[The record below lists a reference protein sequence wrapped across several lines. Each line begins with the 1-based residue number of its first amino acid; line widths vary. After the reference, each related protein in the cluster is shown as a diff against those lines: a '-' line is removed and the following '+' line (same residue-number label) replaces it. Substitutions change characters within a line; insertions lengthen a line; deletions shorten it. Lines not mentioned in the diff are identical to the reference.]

1 MSTPSPLSPL
11 NSYQENICTEGGT
24 FGALLSVT
32 CFIQHVVVTLSTWI
46 TQAMIP
52 AYLFIIAAFILL
64 AFQKSV
70 SPILIIIGTAFSMV
84 IEWIWLHD
92 FAFSLV
98 VLSLFL
104 YHVAL
109 LVVLFVEG
117 IPKKLKQKQQ
127 LKNEEDQQWAGK
139 I

>member
-1 MSTPSPLSPL
+1 MSTPSPLNPL
-11 NSYQENICTEGGT
+11 SSYQENICTYGGT
-24 FGALLSVT
+24 FGALLAVT
-32 CFIQHVVVTLSTWI
+32 CFIQHLVVTLSTWV

-52 AYLFIIAAFILL
+52 AYLFIIVSFILL

-84 IEWIWLHD
+84 IEWVWLHD

-104 YHVAL
+104 YHVAI
-109 LVVLFVEG
+109 LVVLFVEH
-117 IPKKLKQKQQ
+117 IPRKLKQKAE
-127 LKNEEDQQWAGK
+127 LKRNEEQQWAGK